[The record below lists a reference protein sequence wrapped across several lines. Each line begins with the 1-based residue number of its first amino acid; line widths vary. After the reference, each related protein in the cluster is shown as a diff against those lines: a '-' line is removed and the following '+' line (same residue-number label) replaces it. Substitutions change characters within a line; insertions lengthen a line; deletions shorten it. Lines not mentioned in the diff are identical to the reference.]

1 MTYPTFYGK
10 SGEDAHNFLDELE
23 LTLLMSGQ
31 HQDEI
36 KLKAFSLVLKEEAR
50 SWYTTLSMDVKS
62 EWRAL
67 KEDFLKR
74 FSPKDTLEEI

>member
-31 HQDEI
+31 HQDDI
-36 KLKAFSLVLKEEAR
+36 KLREFSLVLKEE
-50 SWYTTLSMDVKS
+50 SPLLVQD
-62 EWRAL
+62 L
-67 KEDFLKR
+67 KHGCQKQ
-74 FSPKDTLEEI
+74 LEGP